1 MAVVAMVTAV
11 IAMTPGDIGHNGT
24 NGCASKPADNCAAG
38 GSGGYAADD
47 GTAGAAQQRAVC
59 QALIMWIGAS
69 AKGESGKS
77 NYHELFHIL
86 SF

>member
-1 MAVVAMVTAV
+1 MMTAV
-11 IAMTPGDIGHNGT
+11 ITITPGDIGHNST
-24 NGCASKPADNCAAG
+24 DRRARKPADNRAAG
-38 GSGGYAADD
+38 GSGGNAADD
-47 GTAGAAQQRAVC
+47 GSASAAQQGAIC
-59 QALIMWIGAS
+59 QTLIMRIGAS